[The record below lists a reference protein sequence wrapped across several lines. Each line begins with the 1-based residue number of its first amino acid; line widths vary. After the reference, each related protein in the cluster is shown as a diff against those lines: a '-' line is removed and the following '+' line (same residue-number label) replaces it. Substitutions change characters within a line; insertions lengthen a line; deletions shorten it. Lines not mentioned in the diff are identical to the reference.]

1 MNQNGID
8 LQVCVDG
15 RPIREY
21 GLEGRTIVEGRKGV
35 PFTIKVR
42 NNHPT
47 KVHVSVLVDGV
58 GVVSGNEKDLRGYI
72 LEAYSSYEVKGWRR
86 SLNDVA
92 QFIFETKDGSYSKI
106 VKGSDAQCGVISV
119 IAHAEKT
126 RPPAPQVIEKHV
138 HHDHHHYHDDWYDPW
153 YVRPYRPWRYPTIIY
168 SSTVGGTSGTVGNA
182 GACGGSGGSC
192 TGSNAVDSASLMR
205 SMSFTSTGPKGEVGP
220 SGPPG
225 EPVACYHMSMDHGGG
240 AGASFSASVSMNGEV
255 QSLNAMNLGT
265 GWGAQQTDSVVE
277 VAWENG
283 TKLATMELY
292 YTDAKGL
299 KKLGID
305 VNKAPALAKT
315 AGFPTG
321 LTGTGFCQPPTLTYA
336 GDPPIPPAPQ
346 KPTVKTRKKTASK
359 R

>member
-8 LQVCVDG
+8 LQVCVEG
-15 RPIREY
+15 RPIREF
-21 GLEGRTIVEGRKGV
+21 GCEGRTIVEGRKGV
-35 PFTIKVR
+35 PFTIKIR
-42 NNHPT
+42 NNHAV
-47 KVHVSVLVDGV
+47 KVHASVLVDGV

-72 LEAYSSYEVKGWRR
+72 LEPYSSYEVKGWRR

-92 QFIFETKDGSYSKI
+92 QFVFETKDGSYSKI

-119 IAHAEKT
+119 IAHAEKV

-138 HHDHHHYHDDWYDPW
+138 HHDHHYHDWYDPW
-153 YVRPYRPWRYPTIIY
+153 YVRPYRPWRYPTILY
-168 SSTVGGTSGTVGNA
+168 SSSLGVSGTD
-182 GACGGSGGSC
+182 GACGGSGGAC
-192 TGSNAVDSASLMR
+192 TGSNAVDNSGLTR
-205 SMSFTSTGPKGEVGP
+205 SFTASGLKGERGP
-220 SGPPG
+220 SGPSG
-225 EPVACYHMSMDHGGG
+225 EPVSCYHMSVDDGG

-255 QSLNAMNLGT
+255 QAFNAMNLGT
-265 GWGAQQTDSVVE
+265 GWGAQQMDSVVE

-321 LTGTGFCQPPTLTYA
+321 LTGTGFCQPPMMTYS
-336 GDPPIPPAPQ
+336 GEPPTPPAPQ
-346 KPTVKTRKKTASK
+346 KSTVKPRKKIASK
-359 R
+359 H